1 MEPDAGISSGSF
13 AAKRCWLLL
22 IFGVTYVVY
31 HRLSTLFRCEKTD
44 ERIAPIED
52 LPWCKCTSSRMLH
65 RNVPAHRLTP
75 EFRTRD
81 LTPHRMDISDQT
93 ALLPPLQPINVSVSL
108 RDQAYAAL
116 KQMIT
121 EADIYAHP
129 EEIRLDERQLSL
141 ALGVSRTP
149 IREAMTLLEQ
159 EGFLRTVP
167 RRGIFIVRKTKK
179 QIIEMIEMWAAI
191 ESMAARLATVNASD
205 EDIAGLRRMFDE
217 FRNATPA
224 AHIEEYSGANIAF
237 HQAIIRLSGSHLM
250 GKTIDNLFI
259 HVRAIRRM
267 TIAQSDRAERSIID
281 HMRIIEALERRDTE
295 LAERLVR
302 QHSLDL
308 AAHVDKYCDF
318 LD

>member
-1 MEPDAGISSGSF
+1 
-13 AAKRCWLLL
+13 
-22 IFGVTYVVY
+22 
-31 HRLSTLFRCEKTD
+31 
-44 ERIAPIED
+44 
-52 LPWCKCTSSRMLH
+52 
-65 RNVPAHRLTP
+65 
-75 EFRTRD
+75 
-81 LTPHRMDISDQT
+81 MDISEQT
-93 ALLPPLQPINVSVSL
+93 SLLPPLAPINAAASL

-129 EEIRLDERQLSL
+129 EEIRLDEKQISQ

-159 EGFLRTVP
+159 EGFLRTEP

-179 QIIEMIEMWAAI
+179 QIIEMIEIWAAL
-191 ESMAARLATVNASD
+191 ESMAARLATQNAPD
-205 EDIAGLRRMFDE
+205 AEIAALRRVFDE
-217 FRNATPA
+217 FRTSTPA
-224 AHIEEYSGANIAF
+224 EHIEEYSDANIAF
-237 HQAIIRLSGSHLM
+237 HQAIIRLSGSVLM
-250 GKTIDNLFI
+250 ERMIDNLFI

-267 TIAQSDRAERSIID
+267 TISQSDRAARSIVD

-295 LAERLVR
+295 VAERLVR